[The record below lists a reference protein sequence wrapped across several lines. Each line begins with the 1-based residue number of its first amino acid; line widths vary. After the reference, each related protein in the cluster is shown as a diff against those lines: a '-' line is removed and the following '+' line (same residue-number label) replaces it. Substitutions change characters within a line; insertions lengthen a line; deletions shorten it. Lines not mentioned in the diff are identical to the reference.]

1 MERATFG
8 FKLNQLQSSP
18 DKGNLKH
25 SCLLEIEGENNIG
38 KYEEDKHKLTT
49 QITLL

>member
-8 FKLNQLQSSP
+8 FKLNQLQNSP